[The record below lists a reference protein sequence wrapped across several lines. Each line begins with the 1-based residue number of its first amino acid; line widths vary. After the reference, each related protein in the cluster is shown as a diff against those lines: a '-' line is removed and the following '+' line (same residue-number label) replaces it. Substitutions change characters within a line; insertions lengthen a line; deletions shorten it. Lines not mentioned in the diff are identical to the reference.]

1 LTISSETSNKK
12 VVQVIRLINRRK
24 HSNFKP
30 DFVIIKMSHGRRSG
44 GKRIRMDESP
54 PSSDFPA
61 TPLASGGGASVYGQ
75 QYDSFDQQGSGY
87 EEPAEDAAFDP
98 MAFYKAQQQE
108 MLLQASQ
115 HVQASQVEI
124 QEAQRQA
131 QEADQEVD
139 TEARGGRRGRHA
151 AAAAKAAMS
160 MMSESDR

>member
-1 LTISSETSNKK
+1 
-12 VVQVIRLINRRK
+12 
-24 HSNFKP
+24 
-30 DFVIIKMSHGRRSG
+30 
-44 GKRIRMDESP
+44 MDESP

-61 TPLASGGGASVYGQ
+61 TPLQSGGASVYGQ
-75 QYDSFDQQGSGY
+75 QYDSFDQQGSAYGSSGY
-87 EEPAEDAAFDP
+87 EEQSEDAAFDP

-124 QEAQRQA
+124 QEAQRRA
-131 QEADQEVD
+131 QEADLE
-139 TEARGGRRGRHA
+139 TETETRGGRRGRHA